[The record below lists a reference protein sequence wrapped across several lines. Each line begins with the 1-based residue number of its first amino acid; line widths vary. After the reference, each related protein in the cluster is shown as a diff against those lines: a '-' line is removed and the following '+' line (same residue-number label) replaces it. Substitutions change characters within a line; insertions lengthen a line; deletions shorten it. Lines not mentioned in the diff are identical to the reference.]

1 MKPIGLIGGLTY
13 VSTLDYYRYLN
24 EMANERL
31 GEAETVEIIM
41 YSVNFGEIK
50 KLTETDDWKW
60 CCFKMRYSKL
70 NNFFCSWFKC

>member
-31 GEAETVEIIM
+31 GEAETVEIVM

-50 KLTETDDWKW
+50 KTDGG
-60 CCFKMRYSKL
+60 
-70 NNFFCSWFKC
+70 